1 MFVRSCVAF
10 SFFALGSLPA
20 SAQQLPA
27 SLDQLA
33 ATPVVMVHVSE
44 QLRAPPDEA
53 TLNVATEARE
63 PSASAALTSNKAKT
77 ERLLAAIRGAG
88 IGAKDVQTEGVSVNA
103 DYQYV
108 TVNGRGTRRLN
119 GYVARNSVRI
129 KTRNIDGLATLLDT
143 LTAAGAS
150 EIYGPQFNIA
160 DPAPLRSEA
169 RRRAMVR
176 GEAEAGEYAR
186 NAGFGR
192 VRLLSVEE
200 GVSYRATDITVTG
213 SRLAAPPPPP
223 PPPTAAESGGSI
235 QPGQIETG
243 VTLTLQYRM
252 ER

>member
-1 MFVRSCVAF
+1 MTLRSVAF
-10 SFFALGSLPA
+10 LFLMAVSVPLA
-20 SAQQLPA
+20 AQPLPA

-33 ATPVVMVHVSE
+33 ATPVVTVRISE
-44 QLRAPPDEA
+44 QLRSPPDEA

-63 PSASAALTSNKAKT
+63 PTAVAALAANKVKT
-77 ERLLAAIRGAG
+77 ERLIAAIRAAG
-88 IGAKDVQTEGVSVNA
+88 IGAKDVQTEGVSLGA
-103 DYQYV
+103 DYVYEPFSGGQ
-108 TVNGRGTRRLN
+108 RRRFV

-129 KTRNIDGLATLLDT
+129 KTRQIDQLVNLLDK

-150 EIYGPQFNIA
+150 EIYGPSFSIA

-169 RRRAMVR
+169 RRRAMAR
-176 GEAEAGEYAR
+176 GEAEASEYAH
-186 NAGFGR
+186 NAGFTR

-200 GVSYRATDITVTG
+200 GVSYRATDIVVTG
-213 SRLAAPPPPP
+213 TRVGAPPPPP
-223 PPPTAAESGGSI
+223 PPPAAESGGSI